1 LKTGRSRPCN
11 LLATLRPGV
20 ALRDLIVVGGGPAGL
35 ATALYA
41 AGRGLDV
48 TVFEPRQAPIDK
60 ACGEGV
66 MPPGVAALADLGVSP
81 AGLPFRGI
89 RYLDES
95 VSVDGLFGGVS
106 GLGVRRTTLHAS
118 LTDAVARAGISCE
131 ATQVRSFIQDASGVV
146 VNGLR
151 AKWLVGADG
160 LHSRIRRLAGMAAG
174 SAGQQHRYGLR
185 RHFALA
191 PWTDLVEVYW
201 AGDCEA
207 YVTPVAPDCVG
218 IAFLLAGGDREG
230 RAATGDGTTS
240 AYGRRL
246 RMFPALLERLGD
258 AAPSSE
264 VRGAGPLR
272 QRVHSRV
279 TGRVVLVGDAAGYI
293 DPLTGEGIG
302 LSLTCARAA
311 VDCLVRGR
319 AQDYERAWRR
329 LTRQHRVMTSALLWC
344 AERPALRSR
353 LVPLAARLP
362 RVFTVAVNRLAA

>member
-1 LKTGRSRPCN
+1 VLQ
-11 LLATLRPGV
+11 PGV

-41 AGRGLDV
+41 ARRGLAV
-48 TVFEPRQAPIDK
+48 TVFEPRRAPIDK

-81 AGLPFRGI
+81 AGLAFRGI
-89 RYLDES
+89 RYLDGTA
-95 VSVDGLFGGVS
+95 SVDGLFCGVS
-106 GLGVRRTTLHAS
+106 GLGVRRTALHAS
-118 LTDAVARAGISCE
+118 LAAAVDRAGISRE
-131 ATQVRSFIQDASGVV
+131 AAQVRSFTQDASGVV

-160 LHSRIRRLAGMAAG
+160 LHSRIRRLAAMAAEP
-174 SAGQQHRYGLR
+174 AGRRHRYGLR
-185 RHFALA
+185 RHFGLA
-191 PWTDLVEVYW
+191 PWSDLVEVYW
-201 AGDCEA
+201 AEDCEA

-218 IAFLLAGGDREG
+218 IAFLFAGPDRDG
-230 RAATGDGTTS
+230 YAATGDGTTS

-246 RMFPALLERLGD
+246 KMFPALVERLGD
-258 AAPSSE
+258 ADPSSE

-272 QRVHSRV
+272 QRVHNRV
-279 TGRVVLVGDAAGYI
+279 AGRVMLVGDAAGYI

-302 LSLTCARAA
+302 LALSCARAA
-311 VDCLVRGR
+311 VDCLVRER
-319 AQDYERAWRR
+319 APDYERAWRR

-344 AERPALRSR
+344 AERPVLRSR

-362 RVFTVAVNRLAA
+362 RVFTAAVNRLAA

>member
-1 LKTGRSRPCN
+1 V
-11 LLATLRPGV
+11 TLQPGV

-41 AGRGLDV
+41 ARRGLDV
-48 TVFEPRQAPIDK
+48 VVFEPRQAPIDK

-81 AGLPFRGI
+81 PGLPFYGI
-89 RYLDES
+89 RYLQET

-106 GLGVRRTTLHAS
+106 GLGVRRTALHAS
-118 LTDAVARAGISCE
+118 LTAAVDRAGIFRE
-131 ATQVRSFIQDASGVV
+131 AAQVRSFTQDTSGVA

-160 LHSRIRRLAGMAAG
+160 LHSRIRRLAGMAAEP
-174 SAGQQHRYGLR
+174 AGRRHRYGLR
-185 RHFALA
+185 RHFDVT
-191 PWTDLVEVYW
+191 PWSDLVEVYW

-218 IAFLLAGGDREG
+218 IAFLVPGGGQDG
-230 RAATGDGTTS
+230 RAAAGDGTTS
-240 AYGRRL
+240 AYSRRL

-258 AAPSSE
+258 ADPSSA

-272 QRVHSRV
+272 QRVRSRV
-279 TGRVVLVGDAAGYI
+279 AGRVVLVGDAAGYI

-302 LSLTCARAA
+302 LALTCARAA
-311 VDCLVRGR
+311 VDCIVRGR

-344 AERPALRSR
+344 AERPVLRSR
-353 LVPLAARLP
+353 LVPLAAQLP
-362 RVFTVAVNRLAA
+362 RVYTFAVNRLAA